1 MTQPAPDLAARADA
15 LVQLDEHG
23 VNPHALANI
32 GTLMA
37 EFGISGPRAAT
48 AIVQAAARQRAALA
62 ADPGPT
68 TYTFRLRL
76 TEAQR
81 AALVAAAQTETA
93 GDLSAL
99 ARRRLFPEEAK

>member
-1 MTQPAPDLAARADA
+1 MTPPDLAARADA
-15 LVQLDEHG
+15 IIQLDEHG
-23 VNPHALANI
+23 VNRHVAESIA
-32 GTLMA
+32 TLRG
-37 EFGISGPRAAT
+37 EFGISQARAAT
-48 AIVQAAARQRAALA
+48 AIIQAAARQRAALA

-99 ARRRLFPEEAK
+99 ARRRLFPETAR